1 MLKAMSPRL
10 PTTMAASS
18 LALLAAGATLA
29 MGAQAKGGVSYLFVV
44 EGQKARMVPVEG
56 SARTYSFSMPLR
68 DSRHTVTW
76 FTDRPVRDAG
86 HIPMGQFVG
95 LWSRR
100 GGDSFADDPPNVA
113 ITYAVGG
120 ARRVA
125 IATMT
130 KPGVSGQG
138 WLGSAPALVATMTL
152 VQPGRVK
159 ALARGKS
166 HVASHAKRAGTV
178 GAVPRVLQSPAVF
191 VDGLVAGNGGNGGN
205 GGAAGLFG
213 ALGGNGGAGGDGAS
227 GGNGGAGASGG
238 NGGAGGRGGNGG
250 IGGNGGVGG
259 NGG

>member
-1 MLKAMSPRL
+1 MLRAMSPRL
-10 PTTMAASS
+10 STTVAASS
-18 LALLAAGATLA
+18 LALLAAGATVA
-29 MGAQAKGGVSYLFVV
+29 VGAQAKGGVSYLFVV

-113 ITYAVGG
+113 VAYTARG

-130 KPGVSGQG
+130 TPGVAAGG

-152 VQPGRVK
+152 VQPNRVK
-159 ALARGKS
+159 ALARGTS
-166 HVASHAKRAGTV
+166 HVASHAKRARAV

-205 GGAAGLFG
+205 GGAGGLFG
-213 ALGGNGGAGGDGAS
+213 ALGGNGGAGGV
-227 GGNGGAGASGG
+227 GASGG

>member
-1 MLKAMSPRL
+1 
-10 PTTMAASS
+10 MAASS
-18 LALLAAGATLA
+18 FALLAAGATLA
-29 MGAQAKGGVSYLFVV
+29 VGAQAKGGVSYLFVM

-68 DSRHTVTW
+68 DSRHMVTW

-86 HIPMGQFVG
+86 HISMGQFVG

-120 ARRVA
+120 TRRVA

-159 ALARGKS
+159 ALARGRS
-166 HVASHAKRAGTV
+166 HVASHAKRVRTV
-178 GAVPRVLQSPAVF
+178 GAVPRVLQSPAIF
-191 VDGLVAGNGGNGGN
+191 VDGLVGGNGGN
-205 GGAAGLFG
+205 GGSGGWFG
-213 ALGGNGGAGGDGAS
+213 GPGGNGGAGG
-227 GGNGGAGASGG
+227 AGAAGG
-238 NGGAGGRGGNGG
+238 NGGAGGLGGNAGVA
-250 IGGNGGVGG
+250 GNGGVGG